1 MLIDPFQR
9 KISYIRVSVT
19 DRCDFRCV
27 YCMSEDMEFL
37 PKKDVLSLEE
47 LDRLCNAFIDL
58 GVKKLRITGGEPL
71 VRKNIMQLFNT
82 LGKKLRYGL
91 EELTLTTN
99 GSQLTRYAKN
109 LFDSGVRRINVSL
122 DSLDKNKFK
131 KITRIGDFDKV
142 IRGIMTAKK
151 AGLKIKIN
159 TVALKGIN
167 DNEILDLVNWCG
179 KNKFKKITR
188 IGELDKVIN
197 GIMAAKKAGL
207 KIKINTVALKGIN
220 DNEILNLVNWCGE
233 NKFSLTFIEVMP
245 MGEIGEKRSDQYMP
259 LTEVKSLI
267 QTKYSL
273 TEDSLRTGG
282 PARYVH
288 CHETDQKIGFIT
300 PHTHN
305 FCELCNRVRITCTGE
320 MYMCLGQQDK
330 ADLKTPLRKSEND
343 QTLKNVIYEA
353 ISRKPKGHDFVID
366 RKENEQFV
374 PRHMNVTGG

>member
-9 KISYIRVSVT
+9 KISYVRVSVT
-19 DRCDFRCV
+19 DRCDFRCT
-27 YCMSEDMEFL
+27 YCMSEDMDFL

-47 LDRLCNAFIDL
+47 LDRLCNTFIEL

-71 VRKNIMQLFNT
+71 VRKNIMQLFSN
-82 LGKKLRYGL
+82 LGKKIGQEL

-99 GSQLTRYAKN
+99 GSQLDRYAKD
-109 LFDSGVRRINVSL
+109 LFNSGVRRINISL
-122 DSLDKNKFK
+122 DSLDKYKFK
-131 KITRIGDFDKV
+131 QITRTGNFDKV
-142 IRGIMTAKK
+142 IKGIMSAKE
-151 AGLKIKIN
+151 AGLN
-159 TVALKGIN
+159 
-167 DNEILDLVNWCG
+167 
-179 KNKFKKITR
+179 
-188 IGELDKVIN
+188 
-197 GIMAAKKAGL
+197 
-207 KIKINTVALKGIN
+207 IKINTVALKGIN

-233 NKFSLTFIEVMP
+233 NKFALTFIEVMP
-245 MGEIGEKRSDQYMP
+245 MGEIGEKRADQYMP

-267 QTKYSL
+267 QTKYSI
-273 TEDSLRTGG
+273 TEDSFRTGG

-330 ADLKTPLRKSEND
+330 ADLKTPLRKSENN
-343 QTLKNVIYEA
+343 QLLKNVIYEA
-353 ISRKPKGHDFVID
+353 ISRKPKGHDFVIE
-366 RKENEQFV
+366 RKKDEKFV

>member
-9 KISYIRVSVT
+9 KISYMRVSVT
-19 DRCDFRCV
+19 DRCDFRCT

-47 LDRLCNAFIDL
+47 LDRLCDTFIDL

-71 VRKNIMQLFNT
+71 VRKNIMHLFKS
-82 LGKKLRYGL
+82 LGKKLGKGL

-99 GSQLTRYAKN
+99 GSQLTRYSKD
-109 LFDSGVRRINVSL
+109 LFDSGIRRINISL

-131 KITRIGDFDKV
+131 RITRIGDFDKV
-142 IRGIMTAKK
+142 IQ
-151 AGLKIKIN
+151 
-159 TVALKGIN
+159 
-167 DNEILDLVNWCG
+167 
-179 KNKFKKITR
+179 
-188 IGELDKVIN
+188 

-220 DNEILNLVNWCGE
+220 DNEILDLVHWCGE
-233 NKFSLTFIEVMP
+233 NKFALTFIEVMP
-245 MGEIGEKRSDQYMP
+245 MGEIGEKRADQYMP
-259 LTEVKSLI
+259 LTDVRNLI

-273 TEDSLRTGG
+273 TEDPLRTGG

-305 FCELCNRVRITCTGE
+305 FCEMCNRVRITCTGV

-330 ADLKTPLRKSEND
+330 ADLKTPLRKSENN
-343 QTLKNVIYEA
+343 QLLKNAIYEA
-353 ISRKPKGHDFVID
+353 ISRKPKGHDFVIE
-366 RKENEQFV
+366 RKQDEKFV

>member
-1 MLIDPFQR
+1 MLIDPFKR
-9 KISYIRVSVT
+9 KISYVRVSVT
-19 DRCDFRCV
+19 DRCDFRCT
-27 YCMSEDMEFL
+27 YCMSEDMDFL

-47 LDRLCNAFIDL
+47 LDRLCNTFIDL

-71 VRKNIMQLFNT
+71 VRKNIMQLFSN
-82 LGKKLRYGL
+82 LGKKLGHGL

-99 GSQLTRYAKN
+99 GSQLDRYAKD
-109 LFDSGVRRINVSL
+109 LFDNGVRRINVSL
-122 DSLDKNKFK
+122 DSLEKKKFK
-131 KITRIGDFDKV
+131 KITRNGD
-142 IRGIMTAKK
+142 
-151 AGLKIKIN
+151 
-159 TVALKGIN
+159 
-167 DNEILDLVNWCG
+167 
-179 KNKFKKITR
+179 
-188 IGELDKVIN
+188 LDKVIN
-197 GIMAAKKAGL
+197 GIMAAKKVGL
-207 KIKINTVALKGIN
+207 KIKINTVALKEIN

-245 MGEIGEKRSDQYMP
+245 MGAIGEKRADQYMP

-305 FCELCNRVRITCTGE
+305 FCELCNRVRITCAGE

-330 ADLKTPLRKSEND
+330 ADLKIPLRKSEND
-343 QTLKNVIYEA
+343 QLLKDVIYEA
-353 ISRKPKGHDFVID
+353 ISRKPKGHDFVIE
-366 RKENEQFV
+366 RKKNEQFV

>member
-9 KISYIRVSVT
+9 KISYVRVSVT
-19 DRCDFRCV
+19 DRCDFRCT
-27 YCMSEDMEFL
+27 YCMSEDMDFL

-47 LDRLCNAFIDL
+47 LDRLCNTFIDL

-71 VRKNIMQLFNT
+71 VRKNIMQLFSN
-82 LGKKLRYGL
+82 LGKKLGQGL

-99 GSQLTRYAKN
+99 GSQLDRYAKD
-109 LFDSGVRRINVSL
+109 LFDNGVRRINVSL
-122 DSLDKNKFK
+122 DSLEKNKFK
-131 KITRIGDFDKV
+131 KITRIGD
-142 IRGIMTAKK
+142 
-151 AGLKIKIN
+151 
-159 TVALKGIN
+159 
-167 DNEILDLVNWCG
+167 
-179 KNKFKKITR
+179 
-188 IGELDKVIN
+188 LDKVIN
-197 GIMAAKKAGL
+197 GIMVAKKAGL

-245 MGEIGEKRSDQYMP
+245 MGEIGEKRADQYMP
-259 LTEVKSLI
+259 LTEVKNLI

-343 QTLKNVIYEA
+343 QLLKDVIYEA
-353 ISRKPKGHDFVID
+353 ISRKPKGHDFVIE

>member
-9 KISYIRVSVT
+9 KISYVRVSVT
-19 DRCDFRCV
+19 DRCDFRCS
-27 YCMSEDMEFL
+27 YCMSEDMNFL

-47 LDRLCNAFIDL
+47 LDRLCNTFIDL

-71 VRKNIMQLFNT
+71 VRKNIMQLFSN
-82 LGKKLRYGL
+82 LGKKLGHGL

-99 GSQLTRYAKN
+99 GSQLDRYAKD
-109 LFDSGVRRINVSL
+109 LFDTGVRRINVSL
-122 DSLDKNKFK
+122 DSLEKNKFK
-131 KITRIGDFDKV
+131 KITRIGD
-142 IRGIMTAKK
+142 
-151 AGLKIKIN
+151 
-159 TVALKGIN
+159 
-167 DNEILDLVNWCG
+167 
-179 KNKFKKITR
+179 
-188 IGELDKVIN
+188 LDKVIN

-207 KIKINTVALKGIN
+207 KIKINAVALKGIN

-245 MGEIGEKRSDQYMP
+245 MGEIGEKRADQYMP

-330 ADLKTPLRKSEND
+330 ADLKTPLRKSENN
-343 QTLKNVIYEA
+343 QLLKDVIYEA
-353 ISRKPKGHDFVID
+353 ISRKPKGHDFVIE

>member
-9 KISYIRVSVT
+9 KISYVRVSVT
-19 DRCDFRCV
+19 DRCDFRCT

-47 LDRLCNAFIDL
+47 LDRLCNTFIDL

-71 VRKNIMQLFNT
+71 VRKNIMHLFKS
-82 LGKKLRYGL
+82 LGKKLGKGL

-99 GSQLTRYAKN
+99 GSQLTRYSKD
-109 LFDSGVRRINVSL
+109 LFDSGIRRINISL
-122 DSLDKNKFK
+122 DSLNKNKFK

-142 IRGIMTAKK
+142 IQGIMAANK

-179 KNKFKKITR
+179 
-188 IGELDKVIN
+188 
-197 GIMAAKKAGL
+197 
-207 KIKINTVALKGIN
+207 
-220 DNEILNLVNWCGE
+220 E
-233 NKFSLTFIEVMP
+233 NKFALTFIEVMP
-245 MGEIGEKRSDQYMP
+245 MGEIGEKRADQYMP
-259 LTEVKSLI
+259 LTDVRNLI

-273 TEDSLRTGG
+273 TEDPLRTGG

-305 FCELCNRVRITCTGE
+305 FCEMCNRVRITCTGE

-330 ADLKTPLRKSEND
+330 ADLKTPLRKSENN
-343 QTLKNVIYEA
+343 QLLKNAIYEA
-353 ISRKPKGHDFVID
+353 ISRKPKGHDFVIE
-366 RKENEQFV
+366 RKQDEKFV

>member
-9 KISYIRVSVT
+9 KISYVRVSVT
-19 DRCDFRCV
+19 DRCDFRCT

-47 LDRLCNAFIDL
+47 LDRLCNAFINL

-71 VRKNIMQLFNT
+71 VRKNIMQLFSN
-82 LGKKLRYGL
+82 LGKKLGRGL

-99 GSQLTRYAKN
+99 GSQLDRYAKD
-109 LFDSGVRRINVSL
+109 LFDYGVRRINVSL
-122 DSLDKNKFK
+122 DSIEKNKFK
-131 KITRIGDFDKV
+131 KITRIGDLDKV
-142 IRGIMTAKK
+142 INGIMVAKK

-159 TVALKGIN
+159 TVALK
-167 DNEILDLVNWCG
+167 E
-179 KNKFKKITR
+179 
-188 IGELDKVIN
+188 
-197 GIMAAKKAGL
+197 
-207 KIKINTVALKGIN
+207 IN

-305 FCELCNRVRITCTGE
+305 FCELCNRVRVTCTGE

-343 QTLKNVIYEA
+343 QLLKATIYEA
-353 ISRKPKGHDFVID
+353 ILRKPKGHDFVIERRQD
-366 RKENEQFV
+366 EKFV

>member
-1 MLIDPFQR
+1 MLIDPFKR
-9 KISYIRVSVT
+9 KISYVRVSVT
-19 DRCDFRCV
+19 DRCDFRCT
-27 YCMSEDMEFL
+27 YCMSEDMDFL

-47 LDRLCNAFIDL
+47 LDRLCNTFIDL

-71 VRKNIMQLFNT
+71 VRKNIMQLFSN
-82 LGKKLRYGL
+82 LGKKLGQGL

-99 GSQLTRYAKN
+99 GSQLDRYAKD
-109 LFDSGVRRINVSL
+109 LFDNGVRRINISL
-122 DSLDKNKFK
+122 DSLEKNKFK
-131 KITRIGDFDKV
+131 KITRIGDLDKV
-142 IRGIMTAKK
+142 INGIMVAKK

-159 TVALKGIN
+159 A
-167 DNEILDLVNWCG
+167 
-179 KNKFKKITR
+179 
-188 IGELDKVIN
+188 
-197 GIMAAKKAGL
+197 
-207 KIKINTVALKGIN
+207 VALKGIN

-305 FCELCNRVRITCTGE
+305 FCELCNRVRITCTGV

-343 QTLKNVIYEA
+343 QLLKDVIYEA
-353 ISRKPKGHDFVID
+353 ISRKPKGHDFVIE
-366 RKENEQFV
+366 RKQDEKFV

>member
-1 MLIDPFQR
+1 MLIDPFKR
-9 KISYIRVSVT
+9 KISYVRVSVT
-19 DRCDFRCV
+19 DRCDFRCT

-47 LDRLCNAFIDL
+47 LDRLCNTFIDL

-71 VRKNIMQLFNT
+71 VRKNIMQLFSN
-82 LGKKLRYGL
+82 LGKKLGQGL

-99 GSQLTRYAKN
+99 GSQLDRYAKD
-109 LFDSGVRRINVSL
+109 LFDNGVRRINVSL
-122 DSLDKNKFK
+122 DSLEKNKFK
-131 KITRIGDFDKV
+131 KITRNGDLDKV
-142 IRGIMTAKK
+142 INGIMVAKK

-159 TVALKGIN
+159 A
-167 DNEILDLVNWCG
+167 
-179 KNKFKKITR
+179 
-188 IGELDKVIN
+188 
-197 GIMAAKKAGL
+197 
-207 KIKINTVALKGIN
+207 VALKGIN

-245 MGEIGEKRSDQYMP
+245 MGEIGEKRADQYMP

-343 QTLKNVIYEA
+343 QVLKHVIYEA
-353 ISRKPKGHDFVID
+353 ISRKPKGHDFVIE
-366 RKENEQFV
+366 RKENEQFI

>member
-1 MLIDPFQR
+1 MLIDPFKR
-9 KISYIRVSVT
+9 KISYVRVSVT
-19 DRCDFRCV
+19 DRCDFRCT

-47 LDRLCNAFIDL
+47 LDRLCNTFIDL

-71 VRKNIMQLFNT
+71 VRKNIMQLFSN
-82 LGKKLRYGL
+82 LGKKLGHGL

-99 GSQLTRYAKN
+99 GSQLDRYAQD
-109 LFDSGVRRINVSL
+109 LFDTGVRRINVSL
-122 DSLDKNKFK
+122 DSLEKNKFK
-131 KITRIGDFDKV
+131 KITRIGD
-142 IRGIMTAKK
+142 
-151 AGLKIKIN
+151 
-159 TVALKGIN
+159 
-167 DNEILDLVNWCG
+167 
-179 KNKFKKITR
+179 
-188 IGELDKVIN
+188 LDKVIN

-207 KIKINTVALKGIN
+207 KIKINTVALKEIN

-245 MGEIGEKRSDQYMP
+245 MGAVGEKRSDQYMP

-267 QTKYSL
+267 QTKYSI

-330 ADLKTPLRKSEND
+330 ADLKTPLRRSENN
-343 QTLKNVIYEA
+343 QVLKDVIYEA
-353 ISRKPKGHDFVID
+353 ISRKPKGHDFVIE
-366 RKENEQFV
+366 RRENEQFV

>member
-1 MLIDPFQR
+1 MLIDPFKR
-9 KISYIRVSVT
+9 KISYVRVSVT
-19 DRCDFRCV
+19 DRCDFRCT
-27 YCMSEDMEFL
+27 YCMSEDMKFL

-47 LDRLCNAFIDL
+47 LDRLCNTFIDL

-71 VRKNIMQLFNT
+71 VRKNIMQLFSN
-82 LGKKLRYGL
+82 LGKKLGQGL

-99 GSQLTRYAKN
+99 GSQLDRYAKD
-109 LFDSGVRRINVSL
+109 LFENGVRRINVSL
-122 DSLDKNKFK
+122 DSLEKNKFK
-131 KITRIGDFDKV
+131 KITRIGDLDKV
-142 IRGIMTAKK
+142 INGIMVAKK

-159 TVALKGIN
+159 A
-167 DNEILDLVNWCG
+167 
-179 KNKFKKITR
+179 
-188 IGELDKVIN
+188 
-197 GIMAAKKAGL
+197 
-207 KIKINTVALKGIN
+207 VALKGIN

-245 MGEIGEKRSDQYMP
+245 MGEIGEKRADQYMP

-343 QTLKNVIYEA
+343 QLLKDVIYEA
-353 ISRKPKGHDFVID
+353 ISRKPKGHDFVIE

>member
-9 KISYIRVSVT
+9 KISYVRVSVT
-19 DRCDFRCV
+19 DRCDFRCT

-47 LDRLCNAFIDL
+47 LDRLCNTFIDL

-71 VRKNIMQLFNT
+71 VRKNIMQLFSN
-82 LGKKLRYGL
+82 LGKKLGHGL

-99 GSQLTRYAKN
+99 GSQLDRYAKD
-109 LFDSGVRRINVSL
+109 LFENGVRRINVSL
-122 DSLDKNKFK
+122 DSLEKNKFK
-131 KITRIGDFDKV
+131 KITRIGDLDKV
-142 IRGIMTAKK
+142 INGIMVAKK

-159 TVALKGIN
+159 A
-167 DNEILDLVNWCG
+167 
-179 KNKFKKITR
+179 
-188 IGELDKVIN
+188 
-197 GIMAAKKAGL
+197 
-207 KIKINTVALKGIN
+207 VALKGIN

-245 MGEIGEKRSDQYMP
+245 MGEIGEKRADQYMP

-330 ADLKTPLRKSEND
+330 ADLKTPLRRSENN
-343 QTLKNVIYEA
+343 QVLKDVIYEA
-353 ISRKPKGHDFVID
+353 ISRKPKGHDFVIE

>member
-1 MLIDPFQR
+1 MLIDPFKR
-9 KISYIRVSVT
+9 KISYVRVSVT
-19 DRCDFRCV
+19 DRCDFRCT

-47 LDRLCNAFIDL
+47 LDRLCNTFIDL

-71 VRKNIMQLFNT
+71 VRKNIMQLFSN
-82 LGKKLRYGL
+82 LGKKLGQGL

-99 GSQLTRYAKN
+99 GSQLDRYAKD
-109 LFDSGVRRINVSL
+109 LFENGVRRINVSL
-122 DSLDKNKFK
+122 DSLEKNKFK
-131 KITRIGDFDKV
+131 KITRIGDLDKV
-142 IRGIMTAKK
+142 INGIMVAKK

-159 TVALKGIN
+159 A
-167 DNEILDLVNWCG
+167 
-179 KNKFKKITR
+179 
-188 IGELDKVIN
+188 
-197 GIMAAKKAGL
+197 
-207 KIKINTVALKGIN
+207 VALKGIN

-267 QTKYSL
+267 QTKYSI

-343 QTLKNVIYEA
+343 QLLKHVIYEA
-353 ISRKPKGHDFVID
+353 ISRKPKGHDFVIE

>member
-1 MLIDPFQR
+1 MLIDPFKR
-9 KISYIRVSVT
+9 KISYVRVSVT
-19 DRCDFRCV
+19 DRCDFRCT
-27 YCMSEDMEFL
+27 YCMSEDMDFL

-47 LDRLCNAFIDL
+47 LDRLCNTFIDL

-71 VRKNIMQLFNT
+71 VRKNIMQLFSN
-82 LGKKLRYGL
+82 LGKKLGQGL

-99 GSQLTRYAKN
+99 GSQLDRYAKD
-109 LFDSGVRRINVSL
+109 LFDNGVRRINISL
-122 DSLDKNKFK
+122 DSLEKNKFK
-131 KITRIGDFDKV
+131 KITRIGDLDKV
-142 IRGIMTAKK
+142 INGIMVAKK

-159 TVALKGIN
+159 TVALK
-167 DNEILDLVNWCG
+167 E
-179 KNKFKKITR
+179 
-188 IGELDKVIN
+188 
-197 GIMAAKKAGL
+197 
-207 KIKINTVALKGIN
+207 IN

-343 QTLKNVIYEA
+343 QLLKDVIYEA
-353 ISRKPKGHDFVID
+353 ISRKPKGHDFVIE
-366 RKENEQFV
+366 RKQDEKFV

>member
-1 MLIDPFQR
+1 MLIDSFQR

-47 LDRLCNAFIDL
+47 LDRLCNTFIDL

-71 VRKNIMQLFNT
+71 VRKNIMQLFST
-82 LGKKLRYGL
+82 LGNKIGQGL

-99 GSQLTRYAKN
+99 GSQLARYAKD
-109 LFDSGVRRINVSL
+109 LFDNGVKRINVSL

-142 IRGIMTAKK
+142 VKGIMAAKN

-179 KNKFKKITR
+179 
-188 IGELDKVIN
+188 
-197 GIMAAKKAGL
+197 
-207 KIKINTVALKGIN
+207 
-220 DNEILNLVNWCGE
+220 E
-233 NKFSLTFIEVMP
+233 NKFALTFIEVMP
-245 MGEIGEKRSDQYMP
+245 MGEIGEKRIDQYMP
-259 LTEVKSLI
+259 LTEVRSLI
-267 QTKYSL
+267 KTRYSITDDPL
-273 TEDSLRTGG
+273 KTGG
-282 PARYVH
+282 PAKYVH

-300 PHTHN
+300 PLTHN
-305 FCELCNRVRITCTGE
+305 FCEACNRVRITCTGK
-320 MYMCLGQQDK
+320 MYMCLGQEDK
-330 ADLKTPLRKSEND
+330 EDLKKPLRESENND
-343 QTLKNVIYEA
+343 LLKKAIYKA
-353 ISRKPKGHDFVID
+353 ILRKPKGHDFVIE
-366 RKENEQFV
+366 RKKDEKFV
-374 PRHMNVTGG
+374 PRYMNVTGG

>member
-1 MLIDPFQR
+1 MLIDSFQR

-19 DRCDFRCV
+19 DRCDFRCT

-47 LDRLCNAFIDL
+47 LDRLCNTFIDL

-71 VRKNIMQLFNT
+71 VRKNIMQLFKN
-82 LGKKLRYGL
+82 LGNKLGNGL

-99 GSQLTRYAKN
+99 GSQLDRYAQD
-109 LFDSGVRRINVSL
+109 LFNSGVRRINISL
-122 DSLDKNKFK
+122 DSLDKKKFK
-131 KITRIGDFDKV
+131 TITRNGDLDKV
-142 IRGIMTAKK
+142 INGIMTAKK

-167 DNEILDLVNWCG
+167 DDEIL
-179 KNKFKKITR
+179 K
-188 IGELDKVIN
+188 
-197 GIMAAKKAGL
+197 
-207 KIKINTVALKGIN
+207 
-220 DNEILNLVNWCGE
+220 LVNWCGE

-245 MGEIGEKRSDQYMP
+245 MGEIGEKRIDQYMP
-259 LTEVKSLI
+259 LTEVRNLI
-267 QTKYSL
+267 QKKYSIS
-273 TEDSLRTGG
+273 EDSFRTPG

-343 QTLKNVIYEA
+343 QLLKDVIYEA
-353 ISRKPKGHDFVID
+353 ISRKPKGHDFVIE

>member
-1 MLIDPFQR
+1 MLIDPFKR
-9 KISYIRVSVT
+9 KISYVRVSVT
-19 DRCDFRCV
+19 DRCDFRCT

-47 LDRLCNAFIDL
+47 LDRLCNTFIDL

-71 VRKNIMQLFNT
+71 VRKNIMQLFSN
-82 LGKKLRYGL
+82 LGKKLGQGL

-99 GSQLTRYAKN
+99 GSQLDRYAKD
-109 LFDSGVRRINVSL
+109 LFDNGVRRINVSL
-122 DSLDKNKFK
+122 DSLEKKKFK
-131 KITRIGDFDKV
+131 KITRIGD
-142 IRGIMTAKK
+142 
-151 AGLKIKIN
+151 
-159 TVALKGIN
+159 
-167 DNEILDLVNWCG
+167 
-179 KNKFKKITR
+179 
-188 IGELDKVIN
+188 LDKVIN
-197 GIMAAKKAGL
+197 GIMVAKKAGL

-233 NKFSLTFIEVMP
+233 NKFALTFIEVMP

-330 ADLKTPLRKSEND
+330 ADLKTPLRRSENN
-343 QTLKNVIYEA
+343 QVLKDVIYGA
-353 ISRKPKGHDFVID
+353 ISRKPKGHDFVIE

>member
-1 MLIDPFQR
+1 MLIDPFKR
-9 KISYIRVSVT
+9 KISYVRVSVT
-19 DRCDFRCV
+19 DRCDFRCT

-47 LDRLCNAFIDL
+47 LDRLCNTFIDL

-71 VRKNIMQLFNT
+71 VRKNIMQLFSN
-82 LGKKLRYGL
+82 LGKKLGQGL

-99 GSQLTRYAKN
+99 GSQLDRYAKD
-109 LFDSGVRRINVSL
+109 LFENGVRRINVSL
-122 DSLDKNKFK
+122 DSLEKNKFK
-131 KITRIGDFDKV
+131 KITRIGDLDKV
-142 IRGIMTAKK
+142 INGIMVAKK

-159 TVALKGIN
+159 A
-167 DNEILDLVNWCG
+167 
-179 KNKFKKITR
+179 
-188 IGELDKVIN
+188 
-197 GIMAAKKAGL
+197 
-207 KIKINTVALKGIN
+207 VALKGIN

-245 MGEIGEKRSDQYMP
+245 MGEIGEKRADQYMP

-330 ADLKTPLRKSEND
+330 ADLKTPLRKSENN
-343 QTLKNVIYEA
+343 QALKDVIHEA
-353 ISRKPKGHDFVID
+353 ISRKPKGHDFIIN
-366 RKENEQFV
+366 RKKEEKFV

>member
-1 MLIDPFQR
+1 
-9 KISYIRVSVT
+9 
-19 DRCDFRCV
+19 
-27 YCMSEDMEFL
+27 
-37 PKKDVLSLEE
+37 
-47 LDRLCNAFIDL
+47 LDTLCNTFIDL

-71 VRKNIMQLFNT
+71 VRKNIMQPFSN
-82 LGKKLRYGL
+82 LGKKLGQGL

-99 GSQLTRYAKN
+99 GSQLDRYAQD
-109 LFDSGVRRINVSL
+109 LFDNGVRRINVSL
-122 DSLDKNKFK
+122 DSLEKKKFK
-131 KITRIGDFDKV
+131 KITRIGDLDKV
-142 IRGIMTAKK
+142 INGIKVAKK

-159 TVALKGIN
+159 A
-167 DNEILDLVNWCG
+167 
-179 KNKFKKITR
+179 
-188 IGELDKVIN
+188 
-197 GIMAAKKAGL
+197 
-207 KIKINTVALKGIN
+207 VALKGIN

-245 MGEIGEKRSDQYMP
+245 MGEIGEKRADQYMP

-343 QTLKNVIYEA
+343 QLLKDVIYEA
-353 ISRKPKGHDFVID
+353 ISRKPKGHDFVIE

>member
-9 KISYIRVSVT
+9 KISYVRVSVT
-19 DRCDFRCV
+19 DRCDFRCT

-47 LDRLCNAFIDL
+47 LDRLCNTFIDL

-71 VRKNIMQLFNT
+71 VRKNIMQLFSN
-82 LGKKLRYGL
+82 LGKKLGQGL

-99 GSQLTRYAKN
+99 GSQLDRYAKD
-109 LFDSGVRRINVSL
+109 LFDNGVRRINVSL
-122 DSLDKNKFK
+122 DSLEKNKFK
-131 KITRIGDFDKV
+131 KITRIGD
-142 IRGIMTAKK
+142 
-151 AGLKIKIN
+151 
-159 TVALKGIN
+159 
-167 DNEILDLVNWCG
+167 
-179 KNKFKKITR
+179 
-188 IGELDKVIN
+188 LDKVIN

-207 KIKINTVALKGIN
+207 KIKINTVALKEIN

-267 QTKYSL
+267 QTKYSI

-305 FCELCNRVRITCTGE
+305 FCELCNRVRVTCTGE

-343 QTLKNVIYEA
+343 QLLKDVIYEA
-353 ISRKPKGHDFVID
+353 ISRKPKGHDFVIE

>member
-1 MLIDPFQR
+1 MP
-9 KISYIRVSVT
+9 
-19 DRCDFRCV
+19 
-27 YCMSEDMEFL
+27 EDMKFL

-47 LDRLCNAFIDL
+47 LDRLCNTFIDL

-71 VRKNIMQLFNT
+71 VRKNIMQLFNN
-82 LGKKLRYGL
+82 LGKKLDEGL

-99 GSQLTRYAKN
+99 GSQLDRYATD
-109 LFDSGVRRINVSL
+109 LFNSGVRRINISL

-131 KITRIGDFDKV
+131 KITRTGNFDKV
-142 IRGIMTAKK
+142 MKGIMSASK

-167 DNEILDLVNWCG
+167 DD
-179 KNKFKKITR
+179 
-188 IGELDKVIN
+188 
-197 GIMAAKKAGL
+197 
-207 KIKINTVALKGIN
+207 
-220 DNEILNLVNWCGE
+220 EILNLVNWCGE
-233 NKFSLTFIEVMP
+233 NKFALTFIEVMP
-245 MGEIGEKRSDQYMP
+245 MGEIGEKRADQYMP
-259 LTEVKSLI
+259 LIDVKSLI
-267 QTKYSL
+267 ETKYSI
-273 TEDSLRTGG
+273 TEDALKTGG

-330 ADLKTPLRKSEND
+330 VDLKTPLRKSEND
-343 QTLKNVIYEA
+343 QLLKDTIYNG
-353 ISRKPKGHDFVID
+353 ISKKPKGHDFVIE
-366 RKENEQFV
+366 RKETEQFV